1 MKKTET
7 TLPVAAGETQPEVF
21 TKKAK
26 VIREFKEFAAGLK
39 ASAMSLIINS
49 PAERE
54 AAAEIRARSLDHVK
68 RVDAEFLGSQK
79 VAYNLY
85 ILVRDGIV
93 GMKSDAE
100 AAKREVESRMS
111 KWDLAEA
118 ARIRKENERIEK
130 ARIEAEER
138 ERAKL
143 ERKAEKAETKG
154 DVAKAEE
161 LREQA
166 ATVQVFAP
174 AGPTMQK
181 SVETESGKTSG
192 AEDFDVVIVDP
203 RAVISAFA
211 DGRIAIGTIAMPA
224 AFGGGYTEM
233 KITAAALKAWGKKQV
248 IGNALP
254 VIPGCKVTPKMAY
267 RGFGK

>member
-1 MKKTET
+1 MKKNET

-26 VIREFKEFAAGLK
+26 VIREFKEFAANLK
-39 ASAMSLIINS
+39 ASALALVINS

-54 AAAEIRARSLDHVK
+54 AAAEIRASALDHVK

-93 GMKSDAE
+93 GMKSDADV
-100 AAKREVESRMS
+100 AKREVESRMS

-130 ARIEAEER
+130 ERLAAEER

-143 ERKAEKAETKG
+143 EKKAEKAEIKG
-154 DVAKAEE
+154 DAAKAEE

-174 AGPTMQK
+174 AGPVMQK
-181 SVETESGKTSG
+181 SIETQSGKTSG
-192 AEDFDVVIVDP
+192 FEDFKVTIMDP
-203 RAVISAFA
+203 VAVLRALA
-211 DGRIAIGTIAMPA
+211 DGRIAVGNMSLTS
-224 AFGGGYTEM
+224 AFGGGYSEM

-254 VIPGCKVTPKMAY
+254 VIPGCKVEPDMSY

>member
-1 MKKTET
+1 MKKNEA
-7 TLPVAAGETQPEVF
+7 TLPVVAGQEQPEVF

-26 VIREFKEFAAGLK
+26 LIKEFKEFAAGLK
-39 ASAMSLIINS
+39 KSAMSLVISS

-54 AAAEIRARSLDHVK
+54 AAAEIRAKALEHVK

-85 ILVRDGIV
+85 VLVKDGIS
-93 GMKSDAE
+93 GMKVDAE
-100 AAKREVESRMS
+100 TARREAESRMS
-111 KWDLAEA
+111 NWDLAEA

-130 ARIEAEER
+130 ERLEAEER

-143 ERKAEKAETKG
+143 ERKAEKAEAKG
-154 DVAKAEE
+154 DAAKAEE
-161 LREQA
+161 LREAA

-174 AGPTMQK
+174 AGPVMQK

-192 AEDFDVVIVDP
+192 SADFDVVIVDP
-203 RAVISAFA
+203 RAVINAFA
-211 DGRIAIGTIAMPA
+211 DSRFAIGLIAMPL

-248 IGNALP
+248 IGNELP
-254 VIPGCKVTPKMAY
+254 VIPGCKVTPKFAY